1 MRELRESHHFTLKDI
16 SGHIGHEFSTLARYE
31 RGEWPLPKIHV
42 TTLLD
47 IYAVFDE
54 VERENLLALAE
65 HGLVLNHWHQ
75 PVKKSLRRSDAGE
88 LITEDWLIEQ
98 AVGVQAFA
106 TSIVPVYL
114 QTEAYAN
121 EVVSPQIREEGAAR
135 VRPAVH
141 KAMQLRATLT
151 KLPHSRVQTLIDE
164 SLLQRMPGNQLVVRD
179 QLDQLSRVV
188 RSGRTDL
195 RVVPTTAWSYDASFG
210 AFTIYAMPE
219 PHSPVACVRHA
230 GGYLVIEEDGARRY
244 IDAIEEMSKLALS
257 SEESADLIQ
266 ERVKQLA

>member
-1 MRELRESHHFTLKDI
+1 MRELRESHGYTLKDI
-16 SGHIGHEFSTLARYE
+16 AGHIGHEFSTLARYE
-31 RGEWPLPKIHV
+31 RGEWPLPRIHV

-65 HGLVLNHWHQ
+65 HGLLVNHWHQ
-75 PVKKSLRRSDAGE
+75 PVEKSLRKSDAGE

-121 EVVSPQIREEGAAR
+121 EVVSPQLREEGPSL

-141 KAMQLRATLT
+141 HAMQLRAKLT
-151 KLPHSRVQTLIDE
+151 KLPDTRVQTLVDE
-164 SLLQRMPGNQLVVRD
+164 SLLYRMPGNQLVVRD
-179 QLDQLSRVV
+179 QLSQLERVV

-195 RVVPTTAWSYDASFG
+195 RIVPANAWSYDGAFG

-219 PHSPVACVRHA
+219 PHNPVACVHHA
-230 GGYLVIEEDGARRY
+230 GGYLVIEDVGTSRY
-244 IDAIEEMSKLALS
+244 IAAYEQLAKLALNS
-257 SEESADLIQ
+257 VDSADIIG
-266 ERVKQLA
+266 ERVKLLT